1 MRHRSGRLVRLAA
14 LVTAVATV
22 GSGCTV
28 AVSGQPKAA
37 RVVERDTT
45 STGVIRGSDG
55 GQIDQL
61 AGTALA
67 DIDRFWDEA
76 FPATF
81 GKPWTPLSGGIFSV
95 DTADASAKPPP
106 CTEKASDVEGN
117 AFYCPSADA
126 VAYDRAAL
134 LPVLQDK
141 FGDAAVVIV
150 LAHEMGHAVQKRM
163 GITPESERANPGK
176 FPTILTEAMA
186 DCFAG
191 SFTKWVADGKS
202 KSLDIGQ
209 DALDSALGALITFR
223 DPVGTSPTD
232 QQAHGNA
239 FDRVSAFQDGF
250 QKDAKFC
257 GAMTVQ
263 NRVFT
268 QSTFTNVAD
277 RDRGGNLPFDD
288 MIVQLTPDL
297 SAYYQGV
304 LTSIGKTWVPPK
316 STKVGQEPDCSGD
329 QGPVAFCKDDKAVEI
344 DVEGD
349 LRKLHEQIGD
359 YATGL
364 LMASRYGL
372 SALAQAGKQTDGA
385 AAGSNALCMAGAYTG
400 VVLDRKEGFGLSPGD
415 MDEAVQVLLAANFPT
430 RDAKGRSGL
439 EPGFKRV
446 EVFRAGVFDGDK
458 ACGIR

>member
-1 MRHRSGRLVRLAA
+1 MRQRSGRLVRLAA

-37 RVVERDTT
+37 RVVARDTKST
-45 STGVIRGSDG
+45 STINGSDG

-67 DIDRFWDEA
+67 DIDRFWTDE
-76 FPATF
+76 FPASF
-81 GKPWTPLSGGIFSV
+81 NKPWTSLSGGIFSV

-134 LPVLQDK
+134 LPVLQSK

-150 LAHEMGHAVQKRM
+150 LAHEMGHAAQKRM
-163 GITPESERANPGK
+163 GITPEAERANPGK
-176 FPTILTEAMA
+176 YPTILTEAMA

-191 SFTKWVADGKS
+191 SFTKWVSDGKS

-223 DPVGTSPTD
+223 DPVGTSPND
-232 QQAHGNA
+232 QAAHGNA

-250 QKDAKFC
+250 QQGTKFC

-268 QSTFTNVAD
+268 QQAFTSVDD
-277 RDRGGNLPFDD
+277 RDRGGNLPFDQ
-288 MIVQLTPDL
+288 MIDQLTPNL
-297 SAYYQGV
+297 NGYYQGV
-304 LTSIGKTWVPPK
+304 VTSLGKTWVPPK
-316 STKVGQEPDCSGD
+316 STEVTSEPDCAGD
-329 QGPVAFCKDDKAVEI
+329 QGPVAFCAADKSVEI
-344 DVEGD
+344 DVKGD
-349 LRKLHEQIGD
+349 LPKLHEEIGD

-372 SALAQAGKQTDGA
+372 AALAQAGKPTEGSGA
-385 AAGSNALCMAGAYTG
+385 GRNALCMAGAYTAT
-400 VVLDRKEGFGLSPGD
+400 VLKPQGEFGLSPGD
-415 MDEAVQVLLAANFPT
+415 MDEAVQLLLAGNFPT
-430 RDAKGRSGL
+430 RDAKGKSGL
-439 EPGFKRV
+439 EPGFARV
-446 EVFRAGVFDGDK
+446 EVFRTGVFDGDK